1 MPKIVREPDTGADLV
16 PWVPRDLY
24 DLMLDALRESRA
36 SAAVG
41 TPFAP
46 PVEAPPVSKPPAV
59 TAPAVAVPDVALPRA
74 VEDAIALYAFGD
86 PVEQAANY
94 HRAIALQ
101 QAGKSAAEIVRDL
114 RQGANPETFV

>member
-41 TPFAP
+41 TLLAP
-46 PVEAPPVSKPPAV
+46 SVEAPPVSKPP
-59 TAPAVAVPDVALPRA
+59 AVPDVALPRA